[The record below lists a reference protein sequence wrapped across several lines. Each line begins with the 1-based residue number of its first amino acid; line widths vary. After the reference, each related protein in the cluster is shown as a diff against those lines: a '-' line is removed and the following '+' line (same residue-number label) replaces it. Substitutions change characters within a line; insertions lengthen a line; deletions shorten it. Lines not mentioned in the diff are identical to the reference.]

1 MNKIITNK
9 IKNSPQLPG
18 VYIFFNKKE
27 NIYIGKAANL
37 KQRLK
42 SYLNCKI
49 RKNQIIAQYATNI
62 K

>member
-1 MNKIITNK
+1 MNKTITNK

-27 NIYIGKAANL
+27 NIYIGKANNL

-42 SYLNCKI
+42 SYLNDKI
-49 RKNQIIAQYATNI
+49 QKNQIIDQYSKDI